1 MKSRERVDRREE
13 ATRTCVLLLCVLML
27 SLGCTETGAGTE
39 LPARGQVFA
48 DSAYGSVM
56 VRISDKDADGYEGN
70 GIQNEYARSDAWSS
84 DGSWIVLRSN
94 DGGLYL
100 YDAASYSLTRDLS
113 SLAGDQELEPRWSA
127 DDPSGFWFLA
137 GPCLMWYDTDKA
149 AGDTVHDFRNE
160 FASCNVVTTG
170 VEGDASRD
178 GRYWCFM
185 VRDAEWNL
193 VACCVYDR
201 EKDSVVGTKTDFHD
215 EIDYVTMDASG
226 AHAVIGYDASPMRS
240 YYRDFS
246 HEVMLPEGA
255 VGHSDI
261 ALTAGG
267 TAVTV
272 IQNTATDWISMVDL
286 ETGAETNLIAIPFDV
301 NTDIGLHFSGNCY
314 GKPGWV
320 LVSTYGAVNPGPG
333 RSHSWM
339 DNLLF
344 MVELKADPR
353 VVKMCETK
361 CYTGDNPRSNY
372 FAEAFASINRAG
384 TKAVFGSNWGV
395 LDPEDFTE
403 AFEVHLP
410 AGWDE

>member
-1 MKSRERVDRREE
+1 MR
-13 ATRTCVLLLCVLML
+13 ACLGLLCVLAL
-27 SLGCTETGAGTE
+27 HVGCKQSGTGQQ
-39 LPARGQVFA
+39 LPARGQTFT

-56 VRISDKDADGYEGN
+56 VRISDKDVDGYVGN
-70 GIQNEYARSDAWSS
+70 GIQNEYARSDAWSG

-94 DGGLYL
+94 EGGFYL
-100 YDAASYSLTRDLS
+100 YDAVDYGLDRDLS
-113 SLAGDQELEPRWSA
+113 GLAGDQELEPRWPA
-127 DDPSGFWFLA
+127 DDASGFWYLA
-137 GPCLMWYDTDKA
+137 GPCLMWYGIGGA
-149 AGDTVHDFRNE
+149 SGDTVHDFAAE
-160 FASCNVVTTG
+160 FPSCNVVTTG

-178 GRYWCFM
+178 ARYWCFM
-185 VRDAEWNL
+185 VRDADWNL

-201 EKDSVVGTKTDFHD
+201 DQDSVVGTKTDFHD

-246 HEVMLPEGA
+246 HEVLLPDGA

-261 ALTAGG
+261 ALTRDS
-267 TAVTV
+267 TDVIV

-286 ETGAETNLIAIPFDV
+286 ETGDETNLIAIPFDV

-320 LVSTYGAVNPGPG
+320 LVSTYGAVSPESGQ
-333 RSHSWM
+333 SHSWM

-353 VVKMCETK
+353 VVKLCETK
-361 CYTGDNPRSNY
+361 CYTGENPRSNY
-372 FAEAFASINRAG
+372 FAEAFASINLAG

-403 AFEVHLP
+403 AFEVRL
-410 AGWDE
+410 ASGWDQ